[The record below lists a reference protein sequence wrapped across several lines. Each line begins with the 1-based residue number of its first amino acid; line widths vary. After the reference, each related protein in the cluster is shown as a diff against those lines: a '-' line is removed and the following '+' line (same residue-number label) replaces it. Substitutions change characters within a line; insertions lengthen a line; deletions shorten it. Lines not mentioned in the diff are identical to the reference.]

1 MALLAN
7 WFRRRR
13 CTRRG
18 RTRLR
23 LEPLEPR
30 VLLSGSPLISE
41 FMAINDNFR
50 ADEDGDCSDWIE
62 LYNPGPSA
70 VSLLDWCLTDEQG
83 DPDPWRFPDVELA
96 AGQHLTVFASDK
108 DRSAAG
114 SELHADFKLA
124 GGGEYLALLMPDGVT
139 AVSEFD
145 PYPAQQADV
154 SYGIAMEAASPL
166 LVAAGAAAE
175 ALVPTDGALGLSWT
189 ETAFVPSGWTA
200 GATGVGYENRSGFES
215 LIALDVKAGMFNTNG
230 SVYIRVP
237 FTVSEGATI
246 STLTLRMKYDD
257 GFAAYLDGE
266 PVASRNAPGEPQW
279 NALATGHHPDAQAVV
294 YETIDLTDHA
304 ALLAPGPH
312 VLALQGLNVSL
323 GSTDLLVLPELE
335 AQTVTATPTELLFFT
350 VPTPDAANLSDAVLG
365 FVADTTFSPD
375 RGFYDEP
382 FDLAIACETP
392 GAEIRYTLDGRE
404 PTATTGVVY
413 TDPIPVSATTVLRAA
428 AFKDGYEPSNIDT
441 QTYLFLADVVEQSA
455 AGEPPT
461 GPAYLEA
468 TFDADTEGFAYAD
481 DAFNGTSLPDRAE
494 GNYAASGGRS
504 GGGLRVYLPTGP
516 PTAAASGAWS
526 VSFSVP
532 EAATYGVELW
542 YRMVLGAKLE
552 SGEFG
557 EAILEIDGTRRGPA
571 ANNSLYHRA
580 GDGDSGAQDDSGWRR
595 ANVTFDLDAG
605 SHTLT
610 VGAYNNRSTAEG
622 EWVKLFIDDLSAAIN
637 PWPTGS
643 VNGQVLNYGMD
654 PDIVDDA
661 TWGPQLAEAL
671 AAVPS
676 VSRVTDNE

>member
-323 GSTDLLVLPELE
+323 GSTDFVPLENELRIAE
-335 AQTVTATPTELLFFT
+335 RYCELQALRFGDRLKYEVVRDPDVTDVDVPSLIIQPLIENAIIHGIEPLDSQGSVTV
-350 VPTPDAANLSDAVLG
+350 
-365 FVADTTFSPD
+365 
-375 RGFYDEP
+375 
-382 FDLAIACETP
+382 
-392 GAEIRYTLDGRE
+392 
-404 PTATTGVVY
+404 
-413 TDPIPVSATTVLRAA
+413 
-428 AFKDGYEPSNIDT
+428 
-441 QTYLFLADVVEQSA
+441 
-455 AGEPPT
+455 
-461 GPAYLEA
+461 
-468 TFDADTEGFAYAD
+468 
-481 DAFNGTSLPDRAE
+481 RAE
-494 GNYAASGGRS
+494 YRNDRLVISVEDNGVGFRPGPIERSTHIGLANVRERLSLAYTHAELSIESEPGRGTCCSISIAASE
-504 GGGLRVYLPTGP
+504 V
-516 PTAAASGAWS
+516 
-526 VSFSVP
+526 
-532 EAATYGVELW
+532 
-542 YRMVLGAKLE
+542 
-552 SGEFG
+552 
-557 EAILEIDGTRRGPA
+557 
-571 ANNSLYHRA
+571 RA
-580 GDGDSGAQDDSGWRR
+580 C
-595 ANVTFDLDAG
+595 
-605 SHTLT
+605 
-610 VGAYNNRSTAEG
+610 
-622 EWVKLFIDDLSAAIN
+622 
-637 PWPTGS
+637 
-643 VNGQVLNYGMD
+643 
-654 PDIVDDA
+654 
-661 TWGPQLAEAL
+661 AL
-671 AAVPS
+671 
-676 VSRVTDNE
+676 